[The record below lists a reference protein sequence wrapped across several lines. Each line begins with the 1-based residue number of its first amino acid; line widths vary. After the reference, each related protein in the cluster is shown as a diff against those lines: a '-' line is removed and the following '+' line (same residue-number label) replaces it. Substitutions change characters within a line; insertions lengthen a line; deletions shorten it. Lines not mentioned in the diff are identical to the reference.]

1 MNPLPQRRC
10 ATFTAGWSPSSTAT
24 CPNWSTQAATGDA
37 RGVAQ
42 DLTTVLNRGVIATMN
57 ARKLF
62 ERRQTFRSGLI
73 EMVIWQLP
81 QADAERPHGLKCR
94 LVYIRDR
101 QRIVGYDNERG
112 KGDHKHLSG
121 REEPYT
127 FVSVRTLLD
136 DFWADVRSLTD
147 E

>member
-1 MNPLPQRRC
+1 
-10 ATFTAGWSPSSTAT
+10 
-24 CPNWSTQAATGDA
+24 
-37 RGVAQ
+37 
-42 DLTTVLNRGVIATMN
+42 MN
-57 ARKLF
+57 ARKIF

-73 EMVIWQLP
+73 EMVIWQLT
-81 QADAERPHGLKCR
+81 QADAERPHGLKYR

-112 KGDHKHLSG
+112 KGDRKHLAG
-121 REEPYT
+121 REEPYS

-147 E
+147 D